1 MSKDAPAIVVVVAA
15 PVDAVWDA
23 LRDKEK
29 IRHWHGWEDP
39 QLDAEIDLIYF
50 SDGSV
55 EDGYTLTTPNG
66 DRFVVEPWEGGSKV
80 TLTRAAYGADPDW
93 DAYYDD
99 ITEGWIT
106 FVHQLRFALERH
118 PGSARR
124 TLFYSGTGVRSTGPA
139 ELLGLDGVVGS
150 EYQAEVVG
158 EAVSGSVWFRSEHQV
173 GLTVDQWGD
182 GLLVLSYIAPGE
194 AKPSGAAMAVL
205 TLYDLGDN
213 EREQLGERWQ
223 DWWATSYPA
232 PPQTDTD

>member
-1 MSKDAPAIVVVVAA
+1 MSEIVVVVAA
-15 PVDAVWDA
+15 PVEAVWEA

-50 SDGSV
+50 NDGSV

-106 FVHQLRFALERH
+106 FLHQLRFALERH
-118 PGSARR
+118 PGEERR
-124 TLFYSGTGVRSTGPA
+124 TLFYSGAGDRSTGPA
-139 ELLGLDGVVGS
+139 EQLGLDAAVGS
-150 EYQAEVVG
+150 AYAAEVAG
-158 EAVSGSVWFRSEHQV
+158 EPVSGSVWFRSEHQI

-182 GLLVLSYIAPGE
+182 GLLVLSFIPPGE
-194 AKPSGAAMAVL
+194 AKPTGSAMAVL
-205 TLYDLGDN
+205 SLYGLGDN
-213 EREQLGERWQ
+213 ERERLGARWQ
-223 DWWATSYPA
+223 DWWSTRYPT
-232 PPQTDTD
+232 PPEAGTD